1 MRNISVSRDKQRE
14 SVFMLVRVFGF
25 VGLRS
30 TGWMLV
36 LFLILGRE
44 WTVLLWP
51 EEPES
56 STH

>member
-1 MRNISVSRDKQRE
+1 
-14 SVFMLVRVFGF
+14 MLVRVFGF

>member
-1 MRNISVSRDKQRE
+1 
-14 SVFMLVRVFGF
+14 MLVRVFGF

-44 WTVLLWP
+44 WIVLLWP